1 MKGTKTIL
9 CAWVSGCLGSV
20 DSMGE
25 VIGDFLLSKSSDDVH
40 EITERKDR
48 ESCTL

>member
-1 MKGTKTIL
+1 MRMG
-9 CAWVSGCLGSV
+9 SGCLGSV

-25 VIGDFLLSKSSDDVH
+25 VLEISSIESSDDVH